1 MRSRKALI
9 NTITSIIYEAVA
21 IVCGLVLPRLI
32 LSHLG
37 SSYNGITSSITQFL
51 SCISLMKAGLF
62 GVTRSALY
70 KPLADNDKEQI
81 SSIIK
86 TTDSFMKRIALIFA
100 AGIVIFAAIYP
111 VFVSD
116 EFEWFFT
123 FTLVLIVGIS
133 TFSQYYFGMTYS
145 ILLEADQK
153 KYVTVIFQIIC
164 TILNTVIASALILV
178 GFGIHA
184 VKLVSAAAFTLYP
197 ILIRAYARKHY
208 DIDCNASK
216 NNELISQRWDAFA
229 QELAYFVHN
238 NTDVIVLTIFT
249 NIKIVS
255 VYTVYNYVISNLLKV
270 IQTFIVG
277 FGAAFGNMLAKKE
290 YDIVK
295 ENVKI
300 YEVIIFSLSAIAY
313 SSCLVLIV
321 PFALLYT
328 KGVTDTNY
336 SQPVFAAIIT
346 IAGMFSCFRIP
357 YKTVVDA
364 AGHFK
369 QMRNGALMEA
379 ILNITVSVIC
389 VNRFG
394 LVGVAVGTL
403 LATVFRS
410 VQYASYM
417 MKSIVPMNFM
427 HFVGHVAVNLITML
441 STALLYK
448 AISPFFLLSLSAW
461 VVEAAICVC
470 WSACITVAF
479 DVVFYRS
486 EFVQLIKRFSNIWRK
501 NNEISK

>member
-9 NTITSIIYEAVA
+9 NTITSIIYELVA

-37 SSYNGITSSITQFL
+37 SSYNGITSSITQFI

-70 KPLADNDKEQI
+70 KPLAENDKGQI
-81 SSIIK
+81 SSIVK
-86 TTDSFMKRIALIFA
+86 TTESFMKRIALIFIG
-100 AGIVIFAAIYP
+100 GIVVFAAIYP
-111 VFVSD
+111 IFVAD
-116 EFEWFFT
+116 EFEWLFT
-123 FTLVLIVGIS
+123 FTLVLIIGIS

-153 KYVTVIFQIIC
+153 KYVTITFQIIC
-164 TILNTVIASALILV
+164 TILNTVIASILILM

-184 VKLVSAAAFTLYP
+184 VKLVSAVAFTLYP
-197 ILIRAYARKHY
+197 IWIQAYARRHY
-208 DIDCNASK
+208 DINDNAPK
-216 NNELISQRWDAFA
+216 NNNLISQRWDAFA
-229 QELAYFVHN
+229 QELAYFAHQ

-249 NIKIVS
+249 NIKKVS
-255 VYTVYNYVISNLLKV
+255 VYTVYNYVISNLLKI

-277 FGAAFGNMLAKKE
+277 FGAAFGNMLARKE
-290 YDIVK
+290 YDVIR
-295 ENVKI
+295 ENVKV
-300 YEVIIFSLSAIAY
+300 YEVIIFSLSAIVY
-313 SSCLVLIV
+313 STCVVLIV

-328 KGVTDTNY
+328 QGVTDANY
-336 SQPVFAAIIT
+336 SQPIFAGIIT

-369 QMRNGALMEA
+369 QMRNGAMLEA
-379 ILNITVSVIC
+379 IMNITISVIC

-410 VQYASYM
+410 AQYARYM
-417 MKSIVPMNFM
+417 MKTIIPMNFL
-427 HFVGHVAVNLITML
+427 HFIGHVAVNLITML
-441 STALLYK
+441 STVLLYK
-448 AISPFFLLSLSAW
+448 VINPFFSLSWIAW
-461 VVEAAICVC
+461 IAQAVIYVC
-470 WSACITVAF
+470 WSTCITVIF
-479 DVVFYRS
+479 DILFYRS
-486 EFVQLIKRFSNIWRK
+486 EFVQFIKKFSNIWRK
-501 NNEISK
+501 NNGILK